1 MTRPPTTKSE
11 RLILVATEL
20 FAPGGIQRVG
30 RAVIDAL
37 GGGST
42 PLAVGSLCDAAVPE
56 GYRVP
61 AATDMRLAAGSRMK
75 LGAWAFAQA
84 RRRCGDAQV
93 LLMHAHLAPI
103 ALPFVAR
110 GARVVAFLYGVE
122 VWRPLTAIERFVFRR
137 AARLVAISEYTAQ
150 RFRDANPWIGDRAI
164 DVCPLGVAPDVA
176 PLGADDLIAGE
187 GDFALI
193 VSRIARED
201 RYKGHERLIRA
212 WAGVRQRVP
221 GARLVVVGDGDD
233 RARLEVLTRE
243 LELDRAVHFAGAV
256 SDRAL
261 AAWYAACAFFV
272 MPSRDEGF
280 GLVFLEAMRAGKACI
295 GAPGASA
302 EVIVDGVTGAIVAS
316 TEEQALVDVLVRL
329 FEDPA
334 RREQLGRA
342 GQRRFE
348 QLFTAAHF
356 ANRVRRLVNGPRA
369 TEGEAA

>member
-1 MTRPPTTKSE
+1 
-11 RLILVATEL
+11 
-20 FAPGGIQRVG
+20 
-30 RAVIDAL
+30 
-37 GGGST
+37 
-42 PLAVGSLCDAAVPE
+42 
-56 GYRVP
+56 
-61 AATDMRLAAGSRMK
+61 MRLAAGSRMK
-75 LGAWAFAQA
+75 LGAWALALA
-84 RRRCGDAQV
+84 KRRCGDAQV

-103 ALPFVAR
+103 VLPLLAR

-137 AARLVAISEYTAQ
+137 AVLVAISEYTAQ
-150 RFRDANPWIGDRAI
+150 RFRESNPWIGDRTI
-164 DVCPLGVAPDVA
+164 EVCPLGVAPDVA
-176 PLGADDLIAGE
+176 PPGPGDRLAVE

-212 WAGVRQRVP
+212 WAGVSRRVP

-233 RARLEVLTRE
+233 RARLEALTRE
-243 LELDRAVHFAGAV
+243 LELDGAVHFAGAV
-256 SDRAL
+256 SERAL

-295 GAPGASA
+295 GAPGAAA

-316 TEEQALVDVLVRL
+316 TEEQALVDALVRL

-348 QLFTAAHF
+348 QLFTGAHF